1 MTHIPS
7 PQSFQIKTTLHV
19 YTVCPLFSELQYL
32 NQKILLL
39 PRSNVF
45 TQGELQQHGV
55 PVHPLFS
62 KNFQKITAPSRSY
75 IMLFYREATRQ
86 PLPAILK
93 TTHQAM
99 SVLPSFQSFQIK
111 DIVICIGAS
120 AAWCVRP

>member
-1 MTHIPS
+1 MAYQFTPS
-7 PQSFQIKTTLHV
+7 SQRISK
-19 YTVCPLFSELQYL
+19 
-32 NQKILLL
+32 KLLL
-39 PRSNVF
+39 LLGATLCYFIGGCYKV
-45 TQGELQQHGV
+45 V
-55 PVHPLFS
+55 C
-62 KNFQKITAPSRSY
+62 K
-75 IMLFYREATRQ
+75 ATRQ